1 MTEDR
6 AFTFKLS
13 NFVDRFSPNT
23 PVEMTK
29 KGANIAPSKLKATA
43 ASQGQGKGQPED
55 SSKSRRIMENF
66 VQTSNQAS
74 SMGAST
80 PQKRNRPED
89 DQVLDRQAK
98 RTAQEDESDR
108 EDQWQDELR
117 NNIAKEAGLTAEQV
131 SKVMNL
137 VMEAFKIR
145 VVQEARKA
153 AIEYLGTEHDSRRSL
168 QSIIIHRADTWVG
181 KEGGPLNLNL
191 AERVTR
197 AIHAMTDG
205 AVTILDSY
213 SLGRWDS
220 PTPSSAVL
228 VVFGSRT
235 QKTTFFKILARRAPL
250 DPHLREISCR
260 DAFPKKY
267 VHAAKDLAQRGSTLR
282 TQGKIASFRIVARGN
297 GCFPVLEVKGRD
309 EQGRKDARWRV
320 YILEERGEGGDIRP
334 LARPGSVPATP
345 GKLPGIRR
353 LSTAVRPQPAVPQPM
368 GACGNE
374 DGIETVPL
382 HLSDEEVFFEPY

>member
-6 AFTFKLS
+6 AFSFKLS
-13 NFVDRFSPNT
+13 NFVDRFSANST
-23 PVEMTK
+23 DMTK

-43 ASQGQGKGQPED
+43 AAQGQGKGQPED
-55 SSKSRRIMENF
+55 SSRSRQIMENF
-66 VQTSNQAS
+66 VQTTTT
-74 SMGAST
+74 GVTT

-89 DQVLDRQAK
+89 DQALDRHAK
-98 RTAQEDESDR
+98 RTEHAQEDENEEAR
-108 EDQWQDELR
+108 EEEWQEELR
-117 NNIAKEAGLTAEQV
+117 NNIAKEVGLTDVQV
-131 SKVMNL
+131 SKVMSL
-137 VMEAFKIR
+137 VMEAFKVR

-168 QSIIIHRADTWVG
+168 QSIIIHRADSWVG

-197 AIHAMTDG
+197 AIHAMSDG
-205 AVTILDSY
+205 SLTVLDAY
-213 SLGRWDS
+213 TLGRWDS

-235 QKTTFFKILARRAPL
+235 QKTTFFKILARRAPS
-250 DPHLREISCR
+250 DPQLREISCR

-309 EQGRKDARWRV
+309 EQGRKETRWRV
-320 YILEERGEGGDIRP
+320 YVHEERGEGGETRL
-334 LARPGSVPATP
+334 LARPGSAPATP
-345 GKLPGIRR
+345 GKLLGISR
-353 LSTAVRPQPAVPQPM
+353 LSTADRPKLAVPQPR
-368 GACGNE
+368 GASGNIE
-374 DGIETVPL
+374 QIETIPL

>member
-6 AFTFKLS
+6 AITFKLS
-13 NFVDRFSPNT
+13 NFVDRFSAT
-23 PVEMTK
+23 PSDMKK
-29 KGANIAPSKLKATA
+29 KGSNIAPSKLKPTSAG
-43 ASQGQGKGQPED
+43 QGQDKGQAD
-55 SSKSRRIMENF
+55 DNSRSRQIMESF
-66 VQTSNQAS
+66 VQTNT
-74 SMGAST
+74 GAGVST

-89 DQVLDRQAK
+89 DATLDRQAK
-98 RTAQEDESDR
+98 RTAQDE
-108 EDQWQDELR
+108 EEEVCEEEWQEELR
-117 NNIAKEAGLTAEQV
+117 VNIAKEAGLTDTQV
-131 SKVMNL
+131 SKVMQL
-137 VMEAFKIR
+137 VMEAFKVR

-168 QSIIIHRADTWVG
+168 QSIIIHRADSWVG

-197 AIHAMTDG
+197 AVHAMSDG
-205 AVTILDSY
+205 SVTVLDAY

-220 PTPSSAVL
+220 PTPSTAVL

-235 QKTTFFKILARRAPL
+235 QKTTFFKILARRAPT
-250 DPHLREISCR
+250 DPQLREISCR

-309 EQGRKDARWRV
+309 EQGRKEARWRV
-320 YILEERGEGGDIRP
+320 YVQEERGDGGDTRP
-334 LARPGSVPATP
+334 LARPGSAPATP
-345 GKLPGIRR
+345 GKLPGISR
-353 LSTAVRPQPAVPQPM
+353 LSTADRPQPAVPQPM
-368 GACGNE
+368 GASGN
-374 DGIETVPL
+374 DDAIETIPL